1 MSCVEI
7 SFIRN
12 AKDEIFY
19 FLSLFVQR
27 LQEILDIIIFLIGR
41 EKTRGEKNAWRDSK
55 RVTLVVN
62 NAYGNPNIYP
72 KTLLHLLC
80 FYEEKSMTHM
90 FTSSAFKSC

>member
-19 FLSLFVQR
+19 LLSLFVQR

-41 EKTRGEKNAWRDSK
+41 EKTREKCMERFEM
-55 RVTLVVN
+55 
-62 NAYGNPNIYP
+62 GNVGS
-72 KTLLHLLC
+72 
-80 FYEEKSMTHM
+80 E
-90 FTSSAFKSC
+90 